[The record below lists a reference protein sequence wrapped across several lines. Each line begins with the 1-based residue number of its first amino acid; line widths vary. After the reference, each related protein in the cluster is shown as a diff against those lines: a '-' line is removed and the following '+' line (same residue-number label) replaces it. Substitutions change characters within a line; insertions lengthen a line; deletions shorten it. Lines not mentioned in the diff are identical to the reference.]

1 MPQEI
6 TTVSMSCTNS
16 ETLISIIVPTYNRS
30 QMLGGAIESLLRQE
44 TDGKFSYEIIII
56 DDASTDGTGIVV
68 REIMRRFPG
77 RVKYVMGEGKGVTR
91 AMNRGVAESRGQWL
105 AFFDDDQLA
114 DPDWLKEL
122 YAFAMDIGAQCVGGC
137 RELAMPEDERSSLG
151 PVCRALIGEG
161 IPKGI
166 VTKCHAKLLPVGGHM
181 LIKRTVFDSIGI
193 CDENFLT
200 GGWDRDLGLRAFD
213 AGFVMGLTPRAVV
226 RHLIPPHRTTPE
238 HIKWYS
244 LQFGSS
250 FADIDWKRW
259 GRLKTILACIARIGQ
274 ALFVNFPLLLL
285 GYIRRNQPEIL
296 DRKALLWRA
305 VGYIR
310 RTLFLL
316 APRVF
321 RQERFFA
328 RLHFR
333 KERETFTKDSTNV
346 AKLKSGII
354 EKWNNGTIRKDNFQ

>member
-1 MPQEI
+1 
-6 TTVSMSCTNS
+6 
-16 ETLISIIVPTYNRS
+16 
-30 QMLGGAIESLLRQE
+30 MLGGAIESLLRLE
-44 TDGKFSYEIIII
+44 TDGKFSYEILII
-56 DDASTDGTGIVV
+56 DDASTDGTGNVV

-77 RVKYVMGEGKGVTR
+77 RVRSVQGEGKGVTC
-91 AMNRGVAESRGQWL
+91 AMNIGIAESRGQWL

-122 YAFAMDIGAQCVGGC
+122 YAFAMDIGAQCVGGR
-137 RELAMPEDERSSLG
+137 RELAIPEDKRLRLG

-200 GGWDRDLGLRAFD
+200 GGWDRDLGLRTLD
-213 AGFVMGLTPRAVV
+213 AGFVMGLTPNAVV
-226 RHLIPPHRTTPE
+226 RHLIPPHRITPD

-250 FADIDWKRW
+250 FAQIDWKRW
-259 GRLKTILACIARIGQ
+259 GRLKTVLACMARIGQ
-274 ALFVNFPLLLL
+274 VLLVNLPLLFFAVAR
-285 GYIRRNQPEIL
+285 GNQPEIL

-305 VGYIR
+305 EGYIR

-316 APRVF
+316 TPRVF
-321 RQERFFA
+321 SQERFLG
-328 RLHFR
+328 RLEFR
-333 KERETFTKDSTNV
+333 KERETFKKDSTNC
-346 AKLKSGII
+346 A
-354 EKWNNGTIRKDNFQ
+354 N

>member
-1 MPQEI
+1 
-6 TTVSMSCTNS
+6 MSCTNS

-30 QMLGGAIESLLRQE
+30 QMLGGAIESLLHQE
-44 TDGKFSYEIIII
+44 TDGKFSYEILVI
-56 DDASTDGTGIVV
+56 DDASTDGTGNVV
-68 REIMRRFPG
+68 REIMKHFPG
-77 RVKYVMGEGKGVTR
+77 RVRSVMGEGKGVTR
-91 AMNRGVAESRGQWL
+91 AMNIGIAESRGQWL

-137 RELAMPEDERSSLG
+137 RELAIPGDKKSSLG

-181 LIKRTVFDSIGI
+181 LIKRTVFDSIGL

-200 GGWDRDLGLRAFD
+200 GGWDRDLGLRVFD
-213 AGFVMGLTPRAVV
+213 AGFVMGLTPSAVV
-226 RHLIPPHRTTPE
+226 RHLISPHRITPV
-238 HIKWYS
+238 HLKWYS

-250 FADIDWKRW
+250 FAQIDWKRW
-259 GRLKTILACIARIGQ
+259 GRLKTVLACLARIGQ
-274 ALFVNFPLLLL
+274 ALLVNLPLIFWAFVRGNK
-285 GYIRRNQPEIL
+285 PEIL

-321 RQERFFA
+321 SQERFLG
-328 RLHFR
+328 RLEFR
-333 KERETFTKDSTNV
+333 KERETFTM
-346 AKLKSGII
+346 
-354 EKWNNGTIRKDNFQ
+354 E